1 MRRKL
6 AHQGHQDTHI
16 DNQGGSDIW
25 TELHTL
31 QEIYKMNDNI
41 LGTRHDNLFNPGTL
55 QKRDTKKPQPRG
67 HHPRLTKSG
76 LQ

>member
-31 QEIYKMNDNI
+31 QEIYKINDKI
-41 LGTRHDNLFNPGTL
+41 PVTRHDHLFKHFSI
-55 QKRDTKKPQPRG
+55 QKWVIK
-67 HHPRLTKSG
+67 
-76 LQ
+76 